1 MGKRE
6 EWGSRA
12 GFLLAAIG
20 SAVGLGN
27 IWRFPYVAY
36 ENGGGA
42 FLIPY
47 FFALLTAGIPILIL
61 EFGVGHKFKGSAP
74 LSFRR
79 ISRNAEW
86 LGWWQVFISFIIMM
100 YYVVI
105 IAWSANYIWFSVGLK
120 WGKDTNAF
128 LFSEYLHI
136 SKGVWNFGGIQW
148 PIFFTLLGVWAVIFF
163 ILFRGV
169 KAGIEKASKFL
180 MPLLAVIMI
189 LFTIRGVT
197 LPGAVKGLNVLLTPD
212 FSKIFDAN
220 TWVAA
225 YGQIF
230 YSLSVAFAIMI
241 TYSSYL
247 PEKAEIN
254 NSAFITGFA
263 NSGFEFLAALGVFGV
278 IGFMSQSTGIPIDKV
293 AGQGVGLAFVVFP
306 QIINQLPAMNSL
318 IGVLFFTALFIA
330 GLTSAISIL
339 EVVIAAIMDKFM
351 LSRKQ
356 AVIYSSL
363 VGFLGSVIYTSGG
376 GLYYL
381 DIVDHFIN
389 AFGIV
394 LSGITEVILLGW
406 FFNLTTI
413 REHNN
418 LLSDYRIGSWWEI
431 MIRFVTPIIL
441 GIMTVINFYNEFTKL
456 FGGGDYPLN
465 SLIVFGWG
473 VALAAITFAV
483 IVKTIPGYQKEG
495 I

>member
-6 EWGSRA
+6 EWGSRT

-61 EFGVGHKFKGSAP
+61 EFGIGHKFKGSAP
-74 LSFRR
+74 LSFRK
-79 ISRNAEW
+79 ISKNAEW

-120 WGKDTNAF
+120 WGKDTNTF

-136 SKGVWNFGGIQW
+136 SNGVWNFGGIQW
-148 PIFFTLLGVWAVIFF
+148 PIFFTLLGVWVIIFF

-169 KAGIEKASKFL
+169 KAGIEKASKVL

-247 PEKAEIN
+247 PKKQR
-254 NSAFITGFA
+254 
-263 NSGFEFLAALGVFGV
+263 L
-278 IGFMSQSTGIPIDKV
+278 
-293 AGQGVGLAFVVFP
+293 
-306 QIINQLPAMNSL
+306 IIVHLLQDLRT
-318 IGVLFFTALFIA
+318 V
-330 GLTSAISIL
+330 
-339 EVVIAAIMDKFM
+339 D
-351 LSRKQ
+351 LSSYRHW
-356 AVIYSSL
+356 VSL
-363 VGFLGSVIYTSGG
+363 VLLVLCRNRQGF
-376 GLYYL
+376 
-381 DIVDHFIN
+381 
-389 AFGIV
+389 
-394 LSGITEVILLGW
+394 
-406 FFNLTTI
+406 
-413 REHNN
+413 R
-418 LLSDYRIGSWWEI
+418 
-431 MIRFVTPIIL
+431 
-441 GIMTVINFYNEFTKL
+441 
-456 FGGGDYPLN
+456 
-465 SLIVFGWG
+465 
-473 VALAAITFAV
+473 
-483 IVKTIPGYQKEG
+483 
-495 I
+495 

>member
-6 EWGSRA
+6 QWGSRA
-12 GFLLAAIG
+12 GFILAAIG

-36 ENGGGA
+36 ANGGGA

-61 EFGVGHKFKGSAP
+61 EFGIGHKFKGSAP

-79 ISRNAEW
+79 ILKNSEW
-86 LGWWQVFISFIIMM
+86 LGWWQVLISFVIMT
-100 YYVVI
+100 YYVAI
-105 IAWSANYIWFSVGLK
+105 IAWSASYTWFALGLK
-120 WGKDTNAF
+120 WGEDTESF
-128 LFSEYLHI
+128 LFSEYLNI
-136 SKGVWNFGGIQW
+136 SEGVWHTGGIQW
-148 PIFFTLLGVWAVIFF
+148 HIFFVLLVVWAVIFF

-169 KAGIEKASKFL
+169 KAGIERISKFL
-180 MPLLAVIMI
+180 MPLLLIIMI
-189 LFTIRGVT
+189 IFTIRGVT
-197 LPGAVKGLNVLLTPD
+197 LPGATEGLNVLLTPD
-212 FSKIFDAN
+212 FSKIFDGD
-220 TWVAA
+220 TWIAA

-230 YSLSVAFAIMI
+230 FSLSIAFAIMI

-254 NSAFITGFA
+254 NSAFITGLS

-278 IGFMSQSTGIPIDKV
+278 LGFMATSSGVPVQDV
-293 AGQGVGLAFVVFP
+293 AKAGVGLAFVVFP
-306 QIINQLPAMNSL
+306 QIINQLPAMNEL
-318 IGVLFFTALFIA
+318 MGVLFFGALVIA

-339 EVVIAAIMDKFM
+339 EVVVAAVMDKFS

-356 AVIYSSL
+356 AVVASTAVTFLLSL
-363 VGFLGSVIYTSGG
+363 FYVTGG

-389 AFGIV
+389 SFGIALAGLV
-394 LSGITEVILLGW
+394 EVILLGW
-406 FFNLTTI
+406 FFKVSTI

-418 LLSDYRIGSWWEI
+418 PLSDFAIGSWWDI
-431 MIRFVTPIIL
+431 MIRFVTPIVL
-441 GIMTVINFYNEFTKL
+441 GVMMVLNFKTEFTEL
-456 FGGGDYPLN
+456 YGGYTLN

-473 VALAAITFAV
+473 VAIAAIV
-483 IVKTIPGYQKEG
+483 LGVMMKLIPGYKREEF
-495 I
+495 

>member
-27 IWRFPYVAY
+27 IWRFPYVVY
-36 ENGGGA
+36 DNGGGA

-47 FFALLTAGIPILIL
+47 FFALLTAGIPILLL
-61 EFGVGHKFKGSAP
+61 EFGLGHKFKGSAP

-79 ISRNAEW
+79 VAKKAEW
-86 LGWWQVFISFIIMM
+86 LGWWQVLISSVIMM

-105 IAWSANYIWFSVGLK
+105 IAWSVNYTYFSIGLK
-120 WGKDTNAF
+120 WGEDTEGF

-136 SKGVWNFGGIQW
+136 SEGVWSLGGIQW
-148 PIFFTLLGVWAVIFF
+148 PIFFTLVGVWAVIYF
-163 ILFRGV
+163 ILYQGI
-169 KAGIEKASKFL
+169 KAGIEKASKIL
-180 MPLLAVIMI
+180 MPVLLVIMI

-197 LPGAVKGLNVLLTPD
+197 LPGATEGLNVLLTPD
-212 FSKIFDAN
+212 FSKIFDAQ
-220 TWVAA
+220 TWIAA

-230 YSLSVAFAIMI
+230 FSLSIAFAIMV

-247 PEKAEIN
+247 PKKAEIN

-278 IGFMSQSTGIPIDKV
+278 LGFMSVSSGIPIEKV
-293 AGQGVGLAFVVFP
+293 AKAGVGLAFVVFP
-306 QIINQLPAMNSL
+306 QIINQLPAFNSA
-318 IGVLFFTALFIA
+318 IGVMFFGALVIA

-339 EVVIAAIMDKFM
+339 EVVIAAIMDKFS
-351 LSRKQ
+351 LSRKE
-356 AVIYSSL
+356 AVTGATMI
-363 VGFLGSVIYTSGG
+363 GFLGSILYTSGG

-389 AFGIV
+389 NFGIV
-394 LSGITEVILLGW
+394 LSGIVEVILLGW
-406 FFNLTTI
+406 FFKVTTI
-413 REHNN
+413 KDHNN
-418 LLSDYRIGSWWEI
+418 ALSDYEIGNWWVV
-431 MIRFVTPIIL
+431 MIKFVTPVILMYMSVQNLII
-441 GIMTVINFYNEFTKL
+441 EFSKAYE
-456 FGGGDYPLN
+456 GYPMSGL
-465 SLIVFGWG
+465 LVFGWG
-473 VALAAITFAV
+473 VALTAV
-483 IVKTIPGYQKEG
+483 ILGVVIKFIPGYKGEV